1 MGKKTFI
8 FFNTEKNRLFMNKL
22 TLLLN
27 NINII
32 LSKQISDTSAIIGK
46 ILIFFSF
53 LGFSQDV

>member
-1 MGKKTFI
+1 
-8 FFNTEKNRLFMNKL
+8 MNKL

-46 ILIFFSF
+46 IFIFFLF
-53 LGFSQDV
+53 LGFLQDV

>member
-1 MGKKTFI
+1 
-8 FFNTEKNRLFMNKL
+8 MNKL